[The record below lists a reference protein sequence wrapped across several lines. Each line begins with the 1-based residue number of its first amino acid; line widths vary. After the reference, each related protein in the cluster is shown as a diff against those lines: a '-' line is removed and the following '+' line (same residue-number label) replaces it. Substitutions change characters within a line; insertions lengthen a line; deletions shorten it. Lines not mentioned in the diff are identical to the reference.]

1 MEFTV
6 EKTTASKNGGFVI
19 TMRAQGAL
27 DEETGFYSKGVKRFA
42 KNMNQLAVGS
52 KVELDLTKFEE
63 MRIEGVYADP
73 ETGEERPYT
82 NVWLMLKGE

>member
-19 TMRAQGAL
+19 TMRAQGAQ
-27 DEETGFYSKGVKRFA
+27 DELGFYSKGLKRFA
-42 KNMNQLAVGS
+42 KNVNQLAVGS
-52 KVELDLTKFEE
+52 KVKLDLTKFEE
-63 MRIEGVYADP
+63 MKIEGVYADP

>member
-19 TMRAQGAL
+19 TMRAQGAQ
-27 DEETGFYSKGVKRFA
+27 DELGFYSKGVKRFA

-63 MRIEGVYADP
+63 MKIEGVYTDP
-73 ETGEERPYT
+73 DTREERPYT

>member
-19 TMRAQGAL
+19 TMRAQGAQ
-27 DEETGFYSKGVKRFA
+27 DELGFYSKGVKRFA